1 MNIRRT
7 LQLGFVL
14 VGMVPAVLLA
24 LLAFDRASSTLQH
37 EIEQGLVDQAH
48 AVAADVNRLL
58 VERLQNAATWSR
70 LEVMQDLQVG
80 DVDKRLSD
88 FLQRLQRG
96 YGGLYLRLLARDTRG
111 QVVAASAPALVGQAV
126 TSDGLQRQVMLGDV
140 PITLAWRAGAQGAPP
155 ELELRVPVANSFG
168 PAPLGSLHLVVD
180 WAQVDALLD
189 QASLGQVAAA
199 AGAGAAPA
207 LASAASTPASAA
219 STPATPHDAGRRQLA
234 LVDGQGRLLAASAGL
249 RDAWPRLSPLP
260 VAWTGLAPGTH
271 TTSAGA
277 PWGHTSLLAG
287 VGRAGGFAGFAG
299 FDLKLLVL
307 LPRSEALAPVRNMAL
322 IFTVILGGV
331 LVLTLLVSG
340 FTARQLARP
349 VQALTAFARS
359 RVPGQG
365 RARHEPPAVAPGE
378 VGELRDAFVQ
388 LLADMEQ
395 SQHRLA
401 RASALAAVGEM
412 SAILAHEVRTPLG
425 ILRSSAQVLR
435 REPAL
440 GDEGRELLGFI
451 ESETERLANLVSQM
465 LDSARPRA
473 PQLQPCDL
481 NELVRHAV
489 ALLSAQAGGKGVSFT
504 LQLDARDPRLQA
516 DPEHLTQVL
525 LNLMLNALQI
535 LQAGGRIALRTEGDA
550 DQLRVFVADDG
561 PGIAPEA
568 RSRIFE
574 AFFFQREG
582 GLGLGLAVVQR
593 IVAAHGGDIEAG
605 SSELGGALFTIR
617 LPRRPP
623 VAA

>member
-1 MNIRRT
+1 MSIRRT
-7 LQLGFVL
+7 LQRWFVL
-14 VGMVPAVLLA
+14 VALLPAVLLA
-24 LLAFDRASSTLQH
+24 GLAFDRARSALQH
-37 EIEQGLVDQAH
+37 EIEQGLVAQAH
-48 AVAADVNRLL
+48 AVAGDVNRLL

-70 LEVMQDLQVG
+70 LEVMQDLQVR

-96 YGGLYLRLLARDTRG
+96 YGGLYRRLLASNPQG
-111 QVVAASAPALVGQAV
+111 QIVAGSDPADVGRTPAA
-126 TSDGLQRQVMLGDV
+126 DGLQRQVKRGDLH
-140 PITLAWRAGAQGAPP
+140 IDLLWRDGAPP
-155 ELELRVPVANSFG
+155 ELELRVPVANPFA
-168 PAPLGSLHLVVD
+168 PAPLGTLHLVVD
-180 WAQVDALLD
+180 VSQIDALLD
-189 QASLGQVAAA
+189 QASQ
-199 AGAGAAPA
+199 
-207 LASAASTPASAA
+207 
-219 STPATPHDAGRRQLA
+219 GRRELA
-234 LVDGQGRLLAASAGL
+234 LVDAQGRLLAASAGL
-249 RDAWPRLSPLP
+249 RAAWPRLRALP
-260 VAWTGLAPGTH
+260 AAWHGLAPGAH
-271 TTSAGA
+271 TTAAAA
-277 PWGHTSLLAG
+277 PWADTLLLAG
-287 VGRAGGFAGFAG
+287 VGQAGGYAG
-299 FDLKLLVL
+299 FDGLGTKLLVL
-307 LPRSEALAPVRNMAL
+307 LPRSEALAPVRAMAL
-322 IFTVILGGV
+322 IFAAILGGV
-331 LVLTLLVSG
+331 LVLTLVVGG
-340 FTARQLARP
+340 FTARGLAQP
-349 VQALTAFARS
+349 VLALTAFVRS

-365 RARHEPPAVAPGE
+365 RARQDPPAAAPGE

-473 PQLQPCDL
+473 PQLQACDL

-504 LQLDARDPRLQA
+504 LQLDARDAQLQA

-535 LQAGGRIALRTEGDA
+535 LQAGGRIALRTWGDA
-550 DQLRVFVADDG
+550 EQLQVTVADDG

-605 SSELGGALFTIR
+605 SSDLGGALFTIR

-623 VAA
+623 ADA